1 MTLTVKPTTVK
12 PTDGAET
19 REPKI
24 AASTVAALGKERSAF
39 GMIVKR
45 FRKHR
50 VAVAGLGI
58 VALLV
63 LMAVFAPLLAPHD
76 PNQIFDSFESPP
88 SPEHRLGTDAV
99 GRDVLSR
106 LIFGARV
113 SISVGVGAVAVYVV
127 IGVLLGLV
135 AGYYG
140 RWVDMVIMRITDVFM
155 SFPYFMVILVLVS
168 IIGPSLFNITFV
180 IGFLAWPMI
189 ARLVRGSVLSI
200 KQSDYVQAGV
210 TLGYS
215 TPRILFRHILPN
227 ALSPIIVN
235 ATFGVAQAII
245 LESGLSFLGLG
256 VRPPAASWGNMLSE
270 AQSITVLSSQP
281 WIWIPPGLLIL
292 LAVLSINFVG
302 DGLRDSL
309 ESRSHK

>member
-1 MTLTVKPTTVK
+1 MHK
-12 PTDGAET
+12 A
-19 REPKI
+19 R
-24 AASTVAALGKERSAF
+24 GKERSSA
-39 GMIVKR
+39 GLVVRR
-45 FRKHR
+45 FLRHR
-50 VAVAGLGI
+50 VAVAGLVI

-63 LMAVFAPLLAPHD
+63 LMAALAPLLAPHD
-76 PNQIFDSFESPP
+76 PNRIFDAFEAPP
-88 SPEHRLGTDAV
+88 SADHLLGTDSV

-106 LIFGARV
+106 LIYGSRV
-113 SISVGVGAVAVYVV
+113 SMSVGVGAVAVYLV
-127 IGVLLGLV
+127 IGVLLGLL

-140 RWVDMVIMRITDVFM
+140 RWVDLVIMRITDVFM
-155 SFPYFMVILVLVS
+155 SFPYFMVILILVS
-168 IIGPSLFNITFV
+168 VLGPSLLTIIVV
-180 IGFLAWPMI
+180 IGLLAWPMI
-189 ARLVRGSVLSI
+189 GRLVRGSVLSI
-200 KQSDYVQAGV
+200 KQSDYVQAAV

-281 WIWIPPGLLIL
+281 WIWIPPGLMIL

-302 DGLRDSL
+302 DGLRDSM
-309 ESRSHK
+309 ESRSHA

>member
-1 MTLTVKPTTVK
+1 MTLTEKPGTAGTADAVV
-12 PTDGAET
+12 PDS
-19 REPKI
+19 
-24 AASTVAALGKERSAF
+24 AAAALGRERSSAGF
-39 GMIVKR
+39 VVRR
-45 FRKHR
+45 FLRHR
-50 VAVAGLGI
+50 MAVAGLVI
-58 VALLV
+58 VALMV
-63 LMAVFAPLLAPHD
+63 LTAALAPLLAPHD
-76 PNQIFDSFESPP
+76 PNQIFGSFEAAP
-88 SPEHRLGTDAV
+88 SADHLLGTDAV

-106 LIFGARV
+106 LIYGARV
-113 SISVGVGAVAVYVV
+113 SMSVGVGAVAVYVL
-127 IGVLLGLV
+127 IGVLFGLL

-140 RWVDMVIMRITDVFM
+140 RWVDSVIMRITDVFM
-155 SFPYFMVILVLVS
+155 SFPYFMVILILVS
-168 IIGPSLFNITFV
+168 ILGPSLLTIIVV

-200 KQSDYVQAGV
+200 KQTDYVQAGV
-210 TLGYS
+210 ALGYS

-245 LESGLSFLGLG
+245 LESGLSFLGMG

-281 WIWIPPGLLIL
+281 WIWIPPGLMIL

-309 ESRSHK
+309 ESRSYT

>member
-1 MTLTVKPTTVK
+1 MHK
-12 PTDGAET
+12 
-19 REPKI
+19 
-24 AASTVAALGKERSAF
+24 ALAKERSSA
-39 GMIVKR
+39 GLVVRR
-45 FRKHR
+45 FLRHR
-50 VAVAGLGI
+50 VAVAGLVV

-63 LMAVFAPLLAPHD
+63 LTAALAPLLAPDD
-76 PNQIFDSFESPP
+76 PNRIFETFEAPP
-88 SPEHRLGTDAV
+88 SADHLLGTDSV

-106 LIFGARV
+106 LIYGSRV
-113 SISVGVGAVAVYVV
+113 SMSVGVGAVAVYVV
-127 IGVLLGLV
+127 IGVLLGLL

-140 RWVDMVIMRITDVFM
+140 RWVDLVIMRITDVFM
-155 SFPYFMVILVLVS
+155 SFPYFMVILILVS
-168 IIGPSLFNITFV
+168 VLGPSLLTIIVV
-180 IGFLAWPMI
+180 IGLLAWPMI
-189 ARLVRGSVLSI
+189 GRLVRGSVLSI
-200 KQSDYVQAGV
+200 KQSDYVQAAV

-302 DGLRDSL
+302 DGLRDSM
-309 ESRSHK
+309 ESRS

>member
-1 MTLTVKPTTVK
+1 VSTTVK
-12 PTDGAET
+12 PEA
-19 REPKI
+19 P
-24 AASTVAALGKERSAF
+24 AAVGKTAALGKERSSA
-39 GMIVKR
+39 GLVAQR
-45 FRKHR
+45 FLRHR
-50 VAVAGLGI
+50 MAVACLA
-58 VALLV
+58 VVVLLV
-63 LMAVFAPLLAPHD
+63 LAAALAPWLAPHD
-76 PNQIFDSFESPP
+76 PNRIFDTFEAPP
-88 SPEHRLGTDAV
+88 SADHLLGTDSV

-106 LIFGARV
+106 LIYGSRV
-113 SISVGVGAVAVYVV
+113 SMSIGVGAVAVYVL
-127 IGVLLGLV
+127 IGVVLGLL

-155 SFPYFMVILVLVS
+155 SFPYFMVILILVS
-168 IIGPSLFNITFV
+168 VLGPSLLTIIVV
-180 IGFLAWPMI
+180 IGLLAWPMI

-200 KQSDYVQAGV
+200 KQSDYVQAAV

-281 WIWIPPGLLIL
+281 WIWIPPGLMIL
-292 LAVLSINFVG
+292 FAVLSINFVG
-302 DGLRDSL
+302 DGLRDSM
-309 ESRSHK
+309 ESRSHA